1 MVRVFYEP
9 PPFGP
14 GTDLN
19 RTAYGVGGGG
29 SFRGVIERL
38 SKAKQVYAIGIPI
51 AVAMCICY
59 IPLSKYR
66 MKSRMSQG
74 TATRHGGFCFC
85 FFSDAD
91 DHDAR
96 MQRLDSPISSY
107 HFSPTYHKQ

>member
-19 RTAYGVGGGG
+19 RSAYGVGGGG

-66 MKSRMSQG
+66 
-74 TATRHGGFCFC
+74 TAVVF
-85 FFSDAD
+85 
-91 DHDAR
+91 
-96 MQRLDSPISSY
+96 
-107 HFSPTYHKQ
+107 